1 MARVLAKSEMRIQS
15 KEEPMETM
23 KAIRV
28 HEYGGPE
35 VLRYEEAP
43 RPEPGPGEVLVRIR
57 AAGVNPVDWKV
68 REGYLKDAL
77 AYRMPFVPGWDVSG
91 IVEAMGPNV
100 TLLKRGDEV
109 YGHPSVVRNGA
120 YAEFA
125 VIPEAELALKPRSI
139 DHVLAASLPVA
150 ALTAWQGLFDIGG
163 LRTEQKVLIHG
174 GSGGVGSFAVQ
185 LARWKGAFIIAT
197 ASGRNQEFLR
207 NLGADLTID
216 YERSRFDRVVCDAD
230 VVFDTI
236 GGETLKRSWKVLK
249 RGGILVSTVEAPDP
263 ADAEAHRARGALVD
277 TQANPG
283 ELAEIAKLVDAGMVR
298 PIVEAVFPLPEARHA
313 QELSQTGHARGKI
326 VLQVA

>member
-1 MARVLAKSEMRIQS
+1 
-15 KEEPMETM
+15 METM

-35 VLRYEEAP
+35 VLKYEEAP

-68 REGYLKDAL
+68 REGHRREAL

-91 IVEAMGPNV
+91 VVEATGPNV
-100 TLLKRGDEV
+100 TLLTKGDEV
-109 YGHPSVVRNGA
+109 YGYPSVVRNGA
-120 YAEFA
+120 YAEYA
-125 VIPEAELALKPRSI
+125 VVPEAELALKPRSI
-139 DHVLAASLPVA
+139 DHVLAASVPIA
-150 ALTAWQGLFDIGG
+150 ALTAWQGLFDAGG
-163 LRTEQKVLIHG
+163 LRTDQKVLIHG
-174 GSGGVGSFAVQ
+174 GAGGVGSFAVQ
-185 LARWKGAFIIAT
+185 LARWKGAFIVAT

-216 YERSRFDRVVCDAD
+216 YEKTRFDRLVCDAD

-236 GGETLKRSWKVLK
+236 GGDTLNRSWKVLK
-249 RGGILVSTVEAPDP
+249 KGGVLVSTVEEPS
-263 ADAEAHRARGALVD
+263 AEKAAAHGVRAALVSTRAD
-277 TQANPG
+277 TAQ
-283 ELAEIAKLVDAGMVR
+283 LVEIAKLVDAGMVR
-298 PIVEAVFPLPEARHA
+298 PIVEAVFPLNEARRA

>member
-1 MARVLAKSEMRIQS
+1 
-15 KEEPMETM
+15 METM
-23 KAIRV
+23 KAVRV

-35 VLRYEEAP
+35 VLKYEEAP
-43 RPEPGPGEVLVRIR
+43 RPRPGQGEVLVRIR

-68 REGYLKDAL
+68 REGRMKEAL

-91 IVEAMGPNV
+91 VVEATGPGV
-100 TLLKRGDEV
+100 YRLAVGDEV
-109 YGHPSVVRNGA
+109 YGYPSIVRDGT
-120 YAEFA
+120 YAEYA
-125 VIPEAELALKPRSI
+125 VVPETELALKPHSV
-139 DHVLAASLPVA
+139 DHVHAASIPMA
-150 ALTAWQGLFDIGG
+150 ALTAWQGLFDVGG

-216 YERSRFDRVVCDAD
+216 YEKSRFDHVVCDVD
-230 VVFDTI
+230 VVFDTV
-236 GGETLKRSWKVLK
+236 GGETLKRSWKVLNED
-249 RGGILVSTVEAPDP
+249 GILVSTVEEPSREE
-263 ADAEAHRARGALVD
+263 AEFHGVRGALVD
-277 TQANPG
+277 TQANPE

-298 PIVEAVFPLPEARHA
+298 PIVEAVFPLAEARHA

-326 VLQVA
+326 VLKVA